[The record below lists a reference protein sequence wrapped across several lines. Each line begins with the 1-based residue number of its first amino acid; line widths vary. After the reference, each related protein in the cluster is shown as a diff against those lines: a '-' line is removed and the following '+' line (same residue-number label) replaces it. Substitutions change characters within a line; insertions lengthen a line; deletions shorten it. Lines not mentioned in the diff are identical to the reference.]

1 MPRLSIDQVQAAII
15 DQVTDG
21 ITHAELMAKLEPQY
35 HPHVRSVVSS
45 GAVVARVETQPD
57 AAPVLRYYLA

>member
-1 MPRLSIDQVQAAII
+1 MPRLSLDQVQAAIT

-21 ITHAELMAKLEPQY
+21 ITHAELLAKLDSQY
-35 HPHVRSVVSS
+35 HPHLRSVVSS
-45 GAVVARVETQPD
+45 GAIVARVETQPD